1 MTTTRI
7 PARRRRARRGSLERP
22 VNARLYRASF
32 LVAAIPLLLLAFS
45 SSRPGVLAT
54 PLLPP
59 NFDGPGARA
68 LTDEVASSYPDRSP
82 GSAGAIGAANWLHDQ
97 FRTFGLPVSVDS
109 WRQREPAGPVVRLE
123 NIWAVAAGRSQ
134 TAIVV
139 MAHRDDT
146 GIGPGANDNAS
157 GTAALIELARG
168 YTATGSSNGAAVRP
182 AHTIVF
188 LSTDGGSAGGL
199 GAARFARGLP
209 FPVAAVVNLSALAG
223 RGAPRLLISGDTP
236 RTATALLVSTA
247 ARRIAE
253 QSSGSVQRATVLS
266 QLIDLGFPFTLGE
279 QGPFVAR
286 GVPALTITTGGER
299 PVDAFTDRAKNLDV
313 AHLTALGRA
322 AEELVGSIDQSGVEL
337 TSGTPSFV
345 WVGGRV
351 VRGWAIQLLLFSLLV
366 PFLVGVVDLFAHCR
380 RRGIPV
386 SPALRSLRRRLVF
399 WLFAGVAFFVFD
411 LLGAWP
417 GGPARPPDPVAP
429 STGDWAVVPLALF
442 LAVVFA
448 AWLIARRRLVPR
460 SPVLLEDRLAGD
472 AAALLGGSVVA
483 VLVLAANPFALLFCL
498 PALHAWLWL
507 PHVQSRGALIR
518 ALVFTVGLIGPAL
531 VLLSLAIRFGLGF
544 DAPWYLLEL
553 TALGYVKL
561 TSVAIVLAGAACAG
575 QLAAVGAGRYAPYPP
590 RRRRRGPLRE
600 LARYAAR

>member
-32 LVAAIPLLLLAFS
+32 LVVAIPLLLLAFS

-54 PLLPP
+54 PQLPP
-59 NFDGPGARA
+59 NFDGPGARSLA
-68 LTDEVASSYPDRSP
+68 DEIAASYPDRAP
-82 GSAGAIGAANWLHDQ
+82 GSAGAIGAATWLRDQ
-97 FRTFGLPVSVDS
+97 FRTFGLPVAEDS
-109 WRQREPAGPVVRLE
+109 WRQREPGGPVVKLV
-123 NIWAVAAGRSQ
+123 NIWAVAAGRSP

-139 MAHRDDT
+139 LAHRDDT
-146 GIGPGANDNAS
+146 GVGPGANDNGS

-168 YTATGSSNGAAVRP
+168 YTVTGSSNGGSVRP

-188 LSTDGGSAGGL
+188 LSTDGGATGGL
-199 GAARFARGLP
+199 GAARFAKQLP
-209 FPVAAVVNLSALAG
+209 FPVAAVVNLTAIAG
-223 RGAPRLLISGDTP
+223 RGAPRLLLSGDSP
-236 RTATALLVSTA
+236 RSATALLVSTA

-253 QSSGSVQRATVLS
+253 QSRRPAQRASVLG

-286 GVPALTITTGGER
+286 GIPAVTITTDGER
-299 PVDAFTDRAKNLDV
+299 PVDAFTDRAKSLD
-313 AHLTALGRA
+313 AARLTALGRA
-322 AEELVGSIDQSGVEL
+322 AEELVGSIDQGGEL
-337 TSGTPSFV
+337 TGGTPSFV

-351 VRGWAIQLLLFSLLV
+351 VRGWAIQLLLFSLLA
-366 PFLVGVVDLFAHCR
+366 PFLVTVVDLFAHCR
-380 RRGIPV
+380 RRGV
-386 SPALRSLRRRLVF
+386 RLAPALRSLRRRAGF
-399 WLFAGVAFFVFD
+399 WLAAGLSYLVFD
-411 LLGAWP
+411 LVGAWP
-417 GGPARPPDPVAP
+417 RGPARPPNPATP
-429 STGDWAVVPLALF
+429 STGDWSVLPLVLLIALVVT
-442 LAVVFA
+442 
-448 AWLIARRRLVPR
+448 AWLVARRRLVPR
-460 SPVLLEDRLAGD
+460 GAVSPEEQLAGSV
-472 AAALLGGSVVA
+472 AALLGGGVVA

-507 PHVQSRGALIR
+507 PQVQSRSLPIR
-518 ALVFTVGLIGPAL
+518 AAIFAVGLAGPAL

-561 TSVAIVLAGAACAG
+561 TSLGIVLLGAACAG

-590 RRRRRGPLRE
+590 RRGRSGAVRA